1 MPKYHLNKSFF
12 QEPAKFSD
20 IYIMQ
25 IGRLYFEPGAAMP
38 LHIHKNFYY
47 ELTIVTEGE
56 GEISANGVNT
66 RVKRGDIFLSLP
78 CDMHRIVSSES
89 SPMKYDFVSFYTT
102 NEIYRTELENI
113 SRYLSPADRVFRD
126 ERIHALVCDA
136 IMEFIESPKFS
147 NELLHSIFTQII
159 IYIIRD
165 VAEGTKART
174 RYATQAEA
182 ICYQLMNYIDTHIH
196 SISKLEDVAEIMNYN
211 YSYLSALFKK
221 TAGCTLLSYYHQ
233 KRLEAARQLITEGT
247 LKITEIAEMLN
258 YSSLYSFSR
267 AFKETF
273 GVSPKQYEKQKKEDL
288 SE

>member
-12 QEPAKFSD
+12 QEPAKFDD

-25 IGRLYFEPGAAMP
+25 IGRLYFEPSAVMP
-38 LHIHKNFYY
+38 LHIHKDFYY

-78 CDMHRIVSSES
+78 CDIHRIVSSANA
-89 SPMKYDFVSFYTT
+89 PMKYDFVSFYTT
-102 NEIYRTELENI
+102 NETYRAELENI
-113 SRYLSPADRVFRD
+113 SRYLSPRDRVFRD
-126 ERIHALVCDA
+126 ERIRALVCDA
-136 IMEFIESPKFS
+136 IMELIETPKFS
-147 NELLHSIFTQII
+147 SELLHSIFTQII
-159 IYIIRD
+159 IYIIRN
-165 VAEGTKART
+165 VEQGTKART
-174 RYATQAEA
+174 RHATQAEA
-182 ICYQLMNYIDTHIH
+182 VCYQLMNYIDTHIY
-196 SISKLEDVAEIMNYN
+196 SISKLEDVAETMNYN
-211 YSYLSALFKK
+211 YSYLSDLFKK
-221 TAGCTLLSYYHQ
+221 TTGNTLSSYYHQ
-233 KRLEAARQLITEGT
+233 KRLEAACQLIAEGT
-247 LKITEIAEMLN
+247 LKMTEIAETLN